1 MKYFTLDWWMGNE
14 EEGAVDRFSA
24 YREYFM
30 QIRRELAAPLASL
43 PKEFRNDGLKGP
55 F

>member
-30 QIRRELAAPLASL
+30 QIRENLPPHSL
-43 PKEFRNDGLKGP
+43 RFPRSSATTA
-55 F
+55 